1 MAIDSSLFGATIPA
15 GSYAAGDRIPLAIVD
30 GPAVVRSGR
39 GAAILKR
46 FTTGTLSSLSGAGVQ
61 MKVSIKNSDWVD
73 PVISATTDLYQV
85 TSLDEK
91 NGCVQ
96 RGNNCPLTPNSSW
109 EIYAEFTQT
118 VTTTKDNGV
127 FAIID
132 IDYPS
137 VSAIVNPDALV
148 GIPASLEVDQ
158 TTTVGK
164 LGTFATTAKWD
175 WFNVDIFKAGYEY
188 ALTKV
193 ELLATGGAHIGF
205 IALANAAGMG
215 GLSRIIPINN
225 VPNTIRNMVEYST
238 KLVKGPMDV
247 KFMLFDFNDN
257 GGTITSQLVL
267 DFVKRRV

>member
-15 GSYAAGDRIPLAIVD
+15 GTYAVGDRIQLGIID

-46 FTTGTLSSLSGAGVQ
+46 ITTGTLSGLAGAAVA
-61 MKVSIKNSDWVD
+61 MKVFVKNSDWVD
-73 PVISATTDLYQV
+73 PIISATTDLYAV

-96 RGNNCPLTPNSSW
+96 RGNNCPMTPNSSW
-109 EIYAEFTQT
+109 EVYAVFTQA
-118 VTTTKDNGV
+118 VTTTIANGV
-127 FAIID
+127 FAVID

-148 GIPASLEVDQ
+148 GIPASLEVDE
-158 TTTVGK
+158 TVTVST
-164 LGTFATTAKWD
+164 LAAFATTAKWD

-193 ELLATGGAHIGF
+193 ELMATGGAFIGF
-205 IALANAAGMG
+205 VALANAAGMG
-215 GLSRIIPINN
+215 GLQRIIPINN
-225 VPNTIRNMVEYST
+225 VPSTIRNMVEYST

-247 KFMLFDFNDN
+247 KFMLFDYNN
-257 GGTITSQLVL
+257 TGGTNGSELVL